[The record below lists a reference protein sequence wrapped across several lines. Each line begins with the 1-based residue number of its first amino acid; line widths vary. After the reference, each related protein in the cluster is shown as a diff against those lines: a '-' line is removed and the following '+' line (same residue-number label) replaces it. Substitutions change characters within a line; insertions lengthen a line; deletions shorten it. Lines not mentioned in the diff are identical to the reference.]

1 MSEAVNLDW
10 QATIQAAYRSFLA
23 EKSIKPRK
31 GQMQM
36 IADLAKSFFAIQ
48 EDAEGFRAGQQAD
61 EHLIV
66 IEAGTG
72 TGKTLAYL
80 LATLPIAQLKDKKL
94 VISTATVALQEQL
107 LNKDLPDLISYTDL
121 DFSYALAKGRGR
133 YLCTL
138 QLKKLLDA
146 SADASESSS
155 TFNLFEQEVLAQQ
168 PLNSN
173 ALIETLAED
182 YTSGKWDGDRDNLTT
197 HPPAEV
203 WARLTTDHQR
213 CRKKQCPHFN
223 DACPFYAARREL
235 ETADLIVA
243 NHDLVLADLALGGG
257 KILPPP
263 ESTYYVF
270 DEAHHLAN
278 KALNHFS
285 ASFRFNASLKWLNLL
300 KKNLPDLQKAFPSS
314 SFSRPVNEIS
324 GHLAQLET
332 DLGQGFEYFSQLV
345 ANTNQYVFKLDEEVS
360 ELNQLVQNLAGNFS
374 SLFKHLDALTQQLVA
389 AQDPDKNTGELS
401 SEEAE
406 KWQPSLA
413 LLASR
418 AQSAAEL
425 WQLFQQPKVAQGS
438 TPLAKWINQQS
449 LNQGDEEIEVNAS
462 PVSAAESLNQQLWQS
477 CYGAALTSATLTAL
491 GKFDR
496 LHLATGLSA
505 STPSRVYP
513 SPFNY
518 AELGV
523 IEVPPRAC
531 DPRNSEEHTQAIV
544 KYLSEA
550 VDLSSVAGLVL
561 FTSRRQMQEVHE
573 LLPDSVKKITFTQ
586 DELPKT
592 FLLERHKKRIDQQQP
607 SLLFGLA
614 SLAEGIDLPGDYLT
628 HLIITRLPFASPDDP
643 IEATLAQWLETQG
656 RKPFFEISVPDA
668 SIRLIQ
674 ACGRLIR
681 TETDRGKITLLDR
694 RLLTQR
700 YGRDLLNSLPPFRR
714 DF

>member
-1 MSEAVNLDW
+1 MSKAVDLDW
-10 QATIQAAYRSFLA
+10 QGTIQAAYRQFLA
-23 EKSIKPRK
+23 GKGIRPRK

-48 EDAEGFRAGQQAD
+48 EDAEGFRASQQVD

-138 QLKKLLDA
+138 QLKKLLDI

-155 TFNLFEQEVLAQQ
+155 TLSLFEQEVLAQQ
-168 PLNSN
+168 PLNSS

-182 YTSGKWDGDRDNLTT
+182 YTSGKWDGDRDSLTT

-213 CRKKQCPHFN
+213 CRKKQCLHFT

-263 ESTYYVF
+263 ENTYYVF

-285 ASFRFNASLKWLNLL
+285 ANFRFNASLKWLNLL

-332 DLGQGFEYFSQLV
+332 DLGQGFEHFSQLV
-345 ANTNQYVFKLDEEVS
+345 TNTNQYVFKLDEEVS
-360 ELNQLVQNLAGNFS
+360 ELNQLIHNLATSFGL
-374 SLFKHLDALTQQLVA
+374 LFNNLDALTQQLSA

-401 SEEAE
+401 AEEAE

-425 WQLFQQPKVAQGS
+425 WQLFQQTKVAQGS

-462 PVSAAESLNQQLWQS
+462 PVSAAESLNQQLWQA
-477 CYGAALTSATLTAL
+477 CYGAVLTSATLTAL

-518 AELGV
+518 AELGI
-523 IEVPPRAC
+523 IEVPPQAC
-531 DPRNSEEHTQAIV
+531 DPRNSGEHTQAIV
-544 KYLSEA
+544 KYLSQA

-592 FLLERHKKRIDQQQP
+592 FLLERHKKRVDQQQP

-681 TETDRGKITLLDR
+681 TESDRGKITLLDR

-700 YGRDLLNSLPPFRR
+700 YGQDLLNSLPPFHR